1 MKQQSAEQT
10 PQLPSLRIAY
20 KNKEIRAG
28 RKKGS
33 KKSKDIQTDKNQ
45 VAKEPLPLFDD
56 YKFKAKDFDP
66 LWLLKFKETSEE

>member
-20 KNKEIRAG
+20 RNNEIGPGKRKN
-28 RKKGS
+28 S
-33 KKSKDIQTDKNQ
+33 KKSNGVQKDRHP
-45 VAKEPLPLFDD
+45 VVKEPLPLFDD

-66 LWLLKFKETSEE
+66 L